1 MSKLIRRK
9 RFYIAP
15 LVITG
20 ILIALFLL
28 PSSALS
34 VTVNVSPGSKTVTG
48 VQEVTYIAKVQ
59 LLSGESVDEATVQV
73 GSYAPVNLPLAEG
86 SGVSVALPAG
96 AGSLVVD
103 VAYQDD
109 IVYNFGYGYSASGGA
124 IVYTMRYTPPRTG
137 GFSLKVQ
144 AEGATG
150 EATLRVLIP
159 PVPTPTPI
167 PEEDRVI
174 VPPSAGGGAKVVEV
188 GEPTQITTSAGD
200 VTLDVPSVFV
210 DEPVQVVVDVIDPS
224 DAPAPGA
231 GMKVLRALSINVYDL
246 LGNQITVVTGTPVKL
261 KIKYTDA
268 DVAAVGGD
276 PSRLVI
282 MRYVNGRWVS
292 LKTTVDVPNKL
303 LITNLTTFSLFAVGG
318 QVAQPGD
325 INLDGAVDYLDLAI
339 FGASYGSNQGDP
351 LYRGAADLNSDG
363 RINHLDLAIFGANY
377 SPRR

>member
-124 IVYTMRYTPPRTG
+124 IVHTMRYTPPRTG

>member
-1 MSKLIRRK
+1 
-9 RFYIAP
+9 
-15 LVITG
+15 
-20 ILIALFLL
+20 
-28 PSSALS
+28 
-34 VTVNVSPGSKTVTG
+34 
-48 VQEVTYIAKVQ
+48 
-59 LLSGESVDEATVQV
+59 
-73 GSYAPVNLPLAEG
+73 
-86 SGVSVALPAG
+86 
-96 AGSLVVD
+96 
-103 VAYQDD
+103 
-109 IVYNFGYGYSASGGA
+109 
-124 IVYTMRYTPPRTG
+124 MRYTPPRTG

-303 LITNLTTFSLFAVGG
+303 LITNLTTFSLFAVEDRLPNR
-318 QVAQPGD
+318 V
-325 INLDGAVDYLDLAI
+325 I
-339 FGASYGSNQGDP
+339 
-351 LYRGAADLNSDG
+351 
-363 RINHLDLAIFGANY
+363 
-377 SPRR
+377 